1 MMLRE
6 KLFNPFLRIAGF
18 RALWIGLFVMVLVS
32 GLAIFSRC
40 HFDGALDVH
49 IGAQSPRWFYF
60 AENLIAWVSLFIT
73 LYVAGRFSS
82 KSKIRL
88 LDVAGTV
95 ILARWPMI
103 FVALAAFIIKDIPV
117 TAHDI
122 TLPLIVFGFISMIFS
137 VWMIALLYNAYSVSC
152 NVKGSR
158 ATLSFIISIIVAESI
173 SKLIII
179 NLQTII

>member
-1 MMLRE
+1 MLWE

-18 RALWIGLFVMVLVS
+18 RSLWIGLVVLILVS
-32 GLAIFSRC
+32 GLAVFCHC

-49 IGAQSPRWFYF
+49 IGAKSPTWFYF
-60 AENLIAWVSLFIT
+60 AENFIAWISLFVT

-82 KSKIRL
+82 KSKIRVV
-88 LDVAGTV
+88 DVAGTV
-95 ILARWPMI
+95 VLARWPMI
-103 FVALAAFIIKDIPV
+103 FVVLAAFIIKDTPI

-122 TLPLIVFGFISMIFS
+122 TAPLIVFGFISMVFS
-137 VWMIALLYNAYSVSC
+137 ISMIALLYNAYSVSC

-158 ATLSFIISIIVAESI
+158 ATLSFIIAIIVAETI

-179 NLQTII
+179 NLQKII

>member
-1 MMLRE
+1 MLRE

-18 RALWIGLFVMVLVS
+18 RALWIGLFVLILVS
-32 GLAIFSRC
+32 GLAILSRC

-49 IGAQSPRWFYF
+49 IGAKSPFWFYF
-60 AENLIAWVSLFIT
+60 AENLIAWISLFVT

-88 LDVAGTV
+88 VDVAGTV
-95 ILARWPMI
+95 VLARWPMI
-103 FVALAAFIIKDIPV
+103 FVVFAAFIVKDIPV

-122 TLPLIVFGFISMIFS
+122 TAPLIVFGFISMVFS

-152 NVKGSR
+152 NVKGSK
-158 ATLSFIISIIVAESI
+158 ATLSFIVAIIAAEVI